1 MFEGKGG
8 INIDQYDCSRKIATE
23 IRDLGVFPGDTV
35 LVHSSL
41 KSLGNVPGGIETVI
55 QGFLLAIGPDGTLL
69 MPALSG
75 ALQSPGFFDV
85 KLVPTNIGAVPEYF
99 RTRDGTYRS
108 LNPSHSACAVG
119 RRSHELLDDHR
130 LDCTPCG
137 QHSPF
142 RKVAETKT
150 GKIVMLGC
158 GLDTNT
164 TMHALDAYYNDP
176 AYLCAP
182 VLFTLKDWQ
191 GNIHQKEYKLHGPG
205 SCVQRYDRVLDLD
218 SGSFLRRGKVLQAAT
233 FVLSAPGLKNAV
245 LKKLKENPDFF
256 VDQKKLHFLTRS

>member
-1 MFEGKGG
+1 MEQ
-8 INIDQYDCSRKIATE
+8 DDCSRKIAVE
-23 IRDLGVFPGDTV
+23 IRNLGVFSGDTV
-35 LVHSSL
+35 MVHSSF

-55 QGFLLAIGPDGTLL
+55 QGLLLAVGPDGTLL
-69 MPALSG
+69 MPALG
-75 ALQSPGFFDV
+75 VTQPPGFFDV
-85 KLVPTNIGAVPEYF
+85 KLTPTNIGAIPEYF

-108 LNPSHSACAVG
+108 LNPSHSVCAVG

-150 GKIVMLGC
+150 GKIIMLGC

-176 AYLCAP
+176 TYLLDPA
-182 VLFTLKDWQ
+182 LFTIKDWE
-191 GNIHQKEYKLHGPG
+191 GKTYQKEYKVHGPG
-205 SCVQRYDRVLDLD
+205 SCVQKYDRVMELDF
-218 SGSFLRRGKVLQAAT
+218 GSFLRRGQVLQAAT
-233 FVLSAPGLKNAV
+233 FVLDAPKLKSAV

-256 VDQKKLHFLTRS
+256 VDAPPKQATR